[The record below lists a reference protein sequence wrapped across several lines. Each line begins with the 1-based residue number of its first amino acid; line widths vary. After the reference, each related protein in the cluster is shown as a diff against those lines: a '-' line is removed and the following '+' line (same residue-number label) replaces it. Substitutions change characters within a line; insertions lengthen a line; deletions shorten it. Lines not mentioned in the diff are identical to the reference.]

1 MHKTFALFMTA
12 LLLLS
17 GCLGADEDSVADA
30 IILIGCNDA
39 TALNY
44 DVNNSAPELVNTTAL
59 CASEEAL
66 EQGIM
71 EFIQLMDEG
80 PGDNITTPIGYSM
93 QVSEVSEDNVT
104 WTYLETILMTPTGY
118 KFLIED
124 NYGEDSSVQEMII
137 SGNQFQYLH
146 SSDEYNMTV
155 RMAHAH
161 GHMELMDSLE
171 DDMEGEGQSGGDPES
186 EDYTPYFTINAT
198 FEDFNITEAGITF
211 TGLLNVAG
219 APFGEL
225 VVYTT
230 TDFAVT
236 GFRLVDVN
244 NSNNHVRFALINSG
258 EVAVDEAIPL
268 SALPFLLSDEGQF
281 TCDDGEQIPADW
293 ENDGEE
299 DCDDGSDENNSGEQF
314 TCDNGEQIPANY
326 ENDGYED
333 CADGSDENNSG
344 EQFTCDNGEQIPA
357 DWENDGEEDCDDGS
371 DENNSGEQFTCDNG
385 EQIPADWENDGE
397 EDCDDGSDEN
407 NSGEQD
413 DSDEDES
420 ETLYFEGYFPAEGNL
435 EDYSFVLADCV
446 MSTESFA
453 PESCEEEIYTVVLS
467 NIVMDEN
474 STSQDRIMFNDADA
488 SGTLS
493 SGDMLIINVSQL
505 NLTEDWNT
513 MRLHSAEANAYTD
526 ENPFFD
532 HILGSLA
539 EGNTDG
545 NLALYSFD
553 GEDATGSVT
562 SGTGDDLIRVS
573 MSQGGDLNWASVSV
587 RISIDGGAPITC
599 SNHGDS
605 TGVCELVEYGNTGDQ
620 YWSVGDGVTIIE
632 SGQDLCTEGTCVI
645 KVTITDTREG
655 KTLDETTA
663 VAE

>member
-314 TCDNGEQIPANY
+314 TCDNGEQIPA
-326 ENDGYED
+326 
-333 CADGSDENNSG
+333 
-344 EQFTCDNGEQIPA
+344 
-357 DWENDGEEDCDDGS
+357 
-371 DENNSGEQFTCDNG
+371 
-385 EQIPADWENDGE
+385 DWENDGE

>member
-1 MHKTFALFMTA
+1 MTA

-299 DCDDGSDENNSGEQF
+299 DCDDGSDENNSGEQ
-314 TCDNGEQIPANY
+314 
-326 ENDGYED
+326 
-333 CADGSDENNSG
+333 
-344 EQFTCDNGEQIPA
+344 
-357 DWENDGEEDCDDGS
+357 
-371 DENNSGEQFTCDNG
+371 
-385 EQIPADWENDGE
+385 
-397 EDCDDGSDEN
+397 
-407 NSGEQD
+407 D

>member
-118 KFLIED
+118 KFLVED
-124 NYGEDSSVQEMII
+124 NYGEDSSVDEWII

-171 DDMEGEGQSGGDPES
+171 DEAEGEDDMEGEGQSGDDPES

-198 FEDFNITEAGITF
+198 FEDFKVTGAGITF

-244 NSNNHVRFALINSG
+244 NSNNHVRFTLINSG
-258 EVAVDEAIPL
+258 EVAVDETIPL
-268 SALPFLLSDEGQF
+268 SALPFLLSDEVQF
-281 TCDDGEQIPADW
+281 TCDNGEQIPASW

-299 DCDDGSDENNSGEQF
+299 DCDDGSDENNSDEQF
-314 TCDNGEQIPANY
+314 TCDNGEQIPAY
-326 ENDGYED
+326 WENDGEED
-333 CADGSDENNSG
+333 CADGSDENNSD

-357 DWENDGEEDCDDGS
+357 SWENDGEEDC
-371 DENNSGEQFTCDNG
+371 
-385 EQIPADWENDGE
+385 A
-397 EDCDDGSDEN
+397 DGSDEN

-420 ETLYFEGYFPAEGNL
+420 EILYFEGYFPAEGNL

-474 STSQDRIMFNDADA
+474 STSQDGIMFNDADA

-532 HILGSLA
+532 QILGSLA

-545 NLALYSFD
+545 NLVLYSFV
-553 GEDATGSVT
+553 GEDATGYVT
-562 SGTGDDLIRVS
+562 SGTDDDLIRVS

-599 SNHGDS
+599 SNPGDS
-605 TGVCELVEYGNTGDQ
+605 TGVCELVEYGDTGDQ
-620 YWSVGDGVTIIE
+620 FWSVGDGVTIVE
-632 SGQDLCTEGTCVI
+632 SGQDLCTSGTCAI
-645 KVTITDTREG
+645 KVTITDISEE

-663 VAE
+663 IAE